1 MIVCIAM
8 IDCPSDDLKQQRAVM
23 HREKEGEKD
32 VESHTKGSQSISRSR
47 SCSLCPMTPCL
58 RLGHFLHSV
67 FEKKKIRVVFS

>member
-32 VESHTKGSQSISRSR
+32 VESHTKRQPVHITLSLLLSVSYDSIPASGSFSA
-47 SCSLCPMTPCL
+47 
-58 RLGHFLHSV
+58 HS
-67 FEKKKIRVVFS
+67 F